1 MTFVKKQKS
10 SKKEDLLVSAEGVEP
25 STNSLKGY
33 CSAIE
38 LRAHL
43 YKASHACHTCVT
55 EPELIYFLITSVKS
69 SGTYATS
76 GKADCILS
84 RENTEVN
91 VIMENDR
98 SSMCLEAIMTDV
110 NYVTEAD
117 FQEEVI
123 GSTLPVLVDF
133 TATWCQPCKM
143 IEPIVKQL
151 AGEWEGKVK
160 VVKLDA
166 DQNPN
171 IMMQYGVMG
180 IPTLMLFKGG
190 EIKERMTGF
199 QPKEKLA
206 AKVTPHV

>member
-1 MTFVKKQKS
+1 MIANT
-10 SKKEDLLVSAEGVEP
+10 
-25 STNSLKGY
+25 
-33 CSAIE
+33 
-38 LRAHL
+38 
-43 YKASHACHTCVT
+43 AS
-55 EPELIYFLITSVKS
+55 
-69 SGTYATS
+69 
-76 GKADCILS
+76 IL
-84 RENTEVN
+84 
-91 VIMENDR
+91 
-98 SSMCLEAIMTDV
+98 LEAKMTDV
-110 NYVTEAD
+110 KYVTETD

-123 GSTLPVLVDF
+123 GATLPVLVDF

-160 VVKLDA
+160 VMKLDA

-171 IMMQYGVMG
+171 IMMKYGVMG

>member
-1 MTFVKKQKS
+1 MII
-10 SKKEDLLVSAEGVEP
+10 
-25 STNSLKGY
+25 NN
-33 CSAIE
+33 
-38 LRAHL
+38 
-43 YKASHACHTCVT
+43 AS
-55 EPELIYFLITSVKS
+55 IW
-69 SGTYATS
+69 
-76 GKADCILS
+76 
-84 RENTEVN
+84 
-91 VIMENDR
+91 
-98 SSMCLEAIMTDV
+98 LEAKMTNV
-110 NYVTEAD
+110 NYVTEVD

-199 QPKEKLA
+199 QSKEKLT

>member
-1 MTFVKKQKS
+1 
-10 SKKEDLLVSAEGVEP
+10 
-25 STNSLKGY
+25 
-33 CSAIE
+33 
-38 LRAHL
+38 
-43 YKASHACHTCVT
+43 
-55 EPELIYFLITSVKS
+55 
-69 SGTYATS
+69 
-76 GKADCILS
+76 
-84 RENTEVN
+84 
-91 VIMENDR
+91 
-98 SSMCLEAIMTDV
+98 MTDV
-110 NYVTEAD
+110 NYVTEAN

-123 GSTLPVLVDF
+123 GADLPVLVDF

-190 EIKERMTGF
+190 QLASQKVGAS
-199 QPKEKLA
+199 PKGALSKWIEDTIA
-206 AKVTPHV
+206 